1 MLEKGIARGGGVL
14 QADPLQNA
22 GKGIEEADRKRRA
35 KNFLVLQEMELFPCE
50 KKKGQRANE
59 GAERGERRRGIIVIK
74 MAVDHGIAS
83 PGDHHDKEH
92 DIILSVR
99 FGFHFAFSPFR
110 LDFFKI
116 LKKIIARF
124 LTFVK

>member
-1 MLEKGIARGGGVL
+1 MLKKGIARGGGVL
-14 QADPLQNA
+14 QADPLQNT
-22 GKGIEEADRKRRA
+22 GKGLEEADRQGA
-35 KNFLVLQEMELFPCE
+35 QEIFFVLQKMELFPCE
-50 KKKGQRANE
+50 KKKGQRANK
-59 GAERGERRRGIIVIK
+59 GAERGKRRRRIIVVK

-92 DIILSVR
+92 DIIFSIGFR
-99 FGFHFAFSPFR
+99 FHFTFSPFR